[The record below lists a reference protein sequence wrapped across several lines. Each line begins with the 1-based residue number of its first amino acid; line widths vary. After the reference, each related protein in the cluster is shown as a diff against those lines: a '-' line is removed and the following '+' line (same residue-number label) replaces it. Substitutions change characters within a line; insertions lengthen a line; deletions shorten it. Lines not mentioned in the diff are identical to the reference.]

1 MKFIKRY
8 WIAFIIVFAI
18 SMFLKPALCFIQLGT
33 LFLYMS
39 MKAILFLRKIERTGI
54 ESIGKIVSIEIH
66 NNGHKVPVIE
76 FTTPEGVIIKEKPI
90 IYSTTDLQL
99 ISDLFKNYTG
109 KEISILY
116 DSENPSQ
123 FVILENS
130 NSDYLTF
137 FIFLLLGLATTII
150 GICAISGLIKF

>member
-90 IYSTTDLQL
+90 VYSTTDLQL

-109 KEISILY
+109 KEISISY
-116 DSENPSQ
+116 DPENPNQ
-123 FVILENS
+123 FIILENS